1 LPPRRIAR
9 KPRTSLACTSQ
20 RSQGTAASKSRRSA
34 LGGWSLGAYPATP
47 EPGNAR
53 EPQSSLDRLRSQ
65 VPDSSSQRENLI
77 SLFGP
82 NLFHSL
88 DTMVRTKIHEQA
100 RQGIERLITERAL
113 TPGSKL
119 PTESNL
125 AGLLYVSRTTIRS
138 ALNLLE
144 QEGKIERTPGQGRIV
159 RQSHAVE

>member
-1 LPPRRIAR
+1 LFVIQ
-9 KPRTSLACTSQ
+9 KLALWVDE
-20 RSQGTAASKSRRSA
+20 RSGPLSA
-34 LGGWSLGAYPATP
+34 G
-47 EPGNAR
+47 
-53 EPQSSLDRLRSQ
+53 LRSQ
-65 VPDSSSQRENLI
+65 LPDSPSQRENLI

-82 NLFHSL
+82 NLFHL
-88 DTMVRTKIHEQA
+88 LNTMVRTKIHEQA

-113 TPGSKL
+113 TPASKL

-144 QEGKIERTPGQGRIV
+144 QEGKIERTPGQERIV